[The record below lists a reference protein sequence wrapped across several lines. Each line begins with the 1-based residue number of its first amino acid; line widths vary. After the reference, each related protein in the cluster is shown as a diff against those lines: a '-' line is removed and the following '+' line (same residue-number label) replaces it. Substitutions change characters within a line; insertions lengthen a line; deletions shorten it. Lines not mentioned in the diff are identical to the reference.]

1 MKTKKLSL
9 IKKIIPVI
17 LIAVLLML
25 NQAISQDN
33 SVKMF
38 LDGSKSAD
46 SLLSLTVVGN
56 GYSDETLVYFYYPA
70 TVGFDSEYDAYKIP
84 GIYAAPQLFSIIE
97 CCNLAVNVLP
107 TFSTNYIVQMGFSV
121 GADTDYTIT
130 ADGIDTFDP
139 STTIYLLDS
148 RDNVLVNL
156 NTTPT
161 YTFNATPDDCIQRF
175 KLYFDLT
182 SKFVALSAFLEGPF
196 NGVDMN
202 SNLQSSG
209 MIPLDQPYNVFP
221 WNYSGS
227 ESVSSV
233 PENVVDW
240 VLVEL
245 RDAANAASASPGTL
259 VSRQAAFLMNN
270 GSIKYIDGCANLDF
284 NVTLSQG
291 MFIVIR
297 HRNHLDIMSA
307 SALTETDGVYQYDFS
322 SGVNQVFGGNLA
334 HSELATGVWGM
345 MSGDGNGDGEVDNVD
360 KDDIWIPEQ
369 SSIGYILGDYD
380 MSGAVNNDDLN
391 LWDTNSGKGSGVPD

>member
-1 MKTKKLSL
+1 MKTKKLSF
-9 IKKIIPVI
+9 IMKIIPVI
-17 LIAVLLML
+17 LIAVLLIF

-33 SVKMF
+33 SVKLF
-38 LDGSKSAD
+38 LDGAKSAD
-46 SLLSLTVVGN
+46 SLLSLSVAGN
-56 GYSDETLVYFYYPA
+56 GYSDQTLVYFYYPA
-70 TVGFDSEYDAYKIP
+70 TVGFDSEYDAYKLP

-107 TFSTNYIVQMGFSV
+107 TFSTNYIVQLGFSV

-139 STTIYLLDS
+139 STTVYLLDS

-156 NTTPT
+156 NTTPI

-182 SKFVALSAFLEGPF
+182 SKFVALNAFLEGPF
-196 NGVDMN
+196 NGADMN
-202 SNLQSSG
+202 SNLQSNG
-209 MIPLDQPYNVFP
+209 IIPLNQPYNVFP

-233 PENVVDW
+233 PANVVDW

-245 RDAANAASASPGTL
+245 RDAANAASASPATM
-259 VSRQAAFLMNN
+259 VSRQAAFLMND
-270 GSIKYIDGCANLDF
+270 GSIKYTDACANLDF

-291 MFIVIR
+291 MFIVIH

-307 SALTETDGVYQYDFS
+307 TALTKTDGVYQYNFS
-322 SGVNQVFGGNLA
+322 SGVNQVFGGDLA
-334 HSELATGVWGM
+334 HSELTTGVWGM
-345 MSGDGNGDGEVDNVD
+345 ISGDGNGDGEVDNVD
-360 KDDIWIPEQ
+360 KDDIWVPEE
-369 SSIGYILGDYD
+369 SSIGYLSGDYD
-380 MSGAVNNDDLN
+380 LSGAVNNVDLN

>member
-1 MKTKKLSL
+1 MKTKRLSL
-9 IKKIIPVI
+9 LVKVIPVI
-17 LIAVLLML
+17 LIAVLLLL
-25 NQAISQDN
+25 NQAKSQDN

-38 LDGSKSAD
+38 LDGAKSAD

-130 ADGIDTFDP
+130 AVGIDTFDP

-156 NTTPT
+156 NTTPI

-182 SKFVALSAFLEGPF
+182 SKFVALNAFLEGPF

-202 SNLQSSG
+202 SSG
-209 MIPLDQPYNVFP
+209 VIPLNQPFNGSP

-233 PENVVDW
+233 PANVVDW

-245 RDAANAASASPGTL
+245 RDAANAVSASPGTL
-259 VSRQAAFLMNN
+259 VSCQAAFLMKN
-270 GSIKYIDGCANLDF
+270 GNIKYLDACANLDF
-284 NVTLSQG
+284 NVTLSQE

-307 SALTETDGVYQYDFS
+307 TALTETDGVYQYDFS

-334 HSELATGVWGM
+334 HSELTTGVWGM

-360 KDDIWIPEQ
+360 KDDIWVPEQ
-369 SSIGYILGDYD
+369 SSIGYLSGDYD
-380 MSGAVNNDDLN
+380 MNGAVNNDDLN

>member
-369 SSIGYILGDYD
+369 SSIGYLPGDYD
-380 MSGAVNNDDLN
+380 MNGAVNNDDLN